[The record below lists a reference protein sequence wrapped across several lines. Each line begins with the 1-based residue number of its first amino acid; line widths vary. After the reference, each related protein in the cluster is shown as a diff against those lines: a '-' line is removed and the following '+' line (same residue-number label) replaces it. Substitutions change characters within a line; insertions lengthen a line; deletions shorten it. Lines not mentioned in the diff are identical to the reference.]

1 MTPLAHN
8 PQRHDAS
15 AAGTSPELAEVVP
28 GIRGSVV
35 RLPPELSRATVR
47 ELLRREQLPGSVVM
61 GPADIAGVGSIAPEQ
76 WAIIAPVRHLRL
88 APEWGP
94 VLVRDGLEGKAVFVF
109 PRHTLVL
116 PDSQVRWVLSAL
128 EGVKPERLD
137 PEGRPL
143 PWVPAVPRSPAPA
156 LETGRDDDARV
167 DDREALPECLQPVG
181 DDEGAVIATSTIREW
196 FGQLCA
202 AVRFPEVPLIVKRG
216 WTDGRGFV
224 VGSVEMTSRFAP
236 RRIVITTCPN
246 ADQAEIVATLVHE
259 MAHPLARSRDHGP
272 AFCRTLVDLAACLWG
287 EPYFAGA
294 RASSAGPYA
303 IVDRWVTC
311 GARAA
316 LAGREPPARKVCDDG
331 HAARIVSKIAKLWAL
346 ASDQLGKPEA
356 IGATALAN
364 DMITVYGLDRSQ
376 VCTAPSIDDQ
386 LTDRWVLLEPRQPWQ
401 RTLAFD
407 VARFNG
413 VYSLSMN
420 SKARMHFFGRYSD
433 VVAAEYLCVIST
445 ERIKRECAAH
455 LEEQRR
461 RGALLRGEARRASV
475 AFCESAA
482 REFGRKLERIA
493 AEESARSPGPTEHVV
508 ALDEARSFARRQL
521 EMRGARVTAGRGR
534 EVRHSVEG
542 AEAGRRMQV
551 VRGLD
556 SQGGPPRRLPGRM

>member
-1 MTPLAHN
+1 MTQLAHD
-8 PQRHDAS
+8 PQRPDES
-15 AAGTSPELAEVVP
+15 AAGASPEFAEVVP
-28 GIRGSVV
+28 GIRGSII
-35 RLPPELSRATVR
+35 RLPPELSRAAVR
-47 ELLRREQLPGSVVM
+47 ELLRREQLSGSVVM
-61 GPADIAGVGSIAPEQ
+61 GPADISGAGSIAPEQ
-76 WAIIAPVRHLRL
+76 WAIIAPVRYLHF
-88 APEWGP
+88 APEKGP
-94 VLVRDGLEGKAVFVF
+94 VMVRDGLEGKAVFVF

-116 PDSQVRWVLSAL
+116 PDSQVSWVLSAL

-137 PEGRPL
+137 SEGRPL
-143 PWVPAVPRSPAPA
+143 PWVPTVPRSSASA

-167 DDREALPECLQPVG
+167 DDREVLPECPQPVG
-181 DDEGAVIATSTIREW
+181 DDEGAVIATSTIRQW
-196 FGQLCA
+196 FSQLCA
-202 AVRFPEVPLIVKRG
+202 TARFPEVSLIVKRG
-216 WTDGRGFV
+216 RTDGRGFV
-224 VGSVEMTSRFAP
+224 GGSVEMTSGFAP

-272 AFCRTLVDLAACLWG
+272 AFCQTLVDLASRLWG

-294 RASSAGPYA
+294 RAAAAGPYA
-303 IVDRWVTC
+303 VVDRWVTC

-316 LAGREPPARKVCDDG
+316 LAGRDPPARKVCDDG

-376 VCTAPSIDDQ
+376 VCTAPNMGDQ

-401 RTLAFD
+401 RTLAHD

-413 VYSLSMN
+413 VYSLSMD

-433 VVAAEYLCVIST
+433 VVAAEYLCSIST

-455 LEEQRR
+455 IEDQRR
-461 RGALLRGEARRASV
+461 KGLLLRGEARRASV

-482 REFGRKLERIA
+482 REFGRKLERIV
-493 AEESARSPGPTEHVV
+493 AEESARSPGPTEQFV
-508 ALDEARSFARRQL
+508 ALGEARSFARRQL

-534 EVRHSVEG
+534 EFRHSADG

-551 VRGLD
+551 VRGID
-556 SQGGPPRRLPGRM
+556 SQGGPPRRLPGRT

>member
-1 MTPLAHN
+1 MTALSHDH
-8 PQRHDAS
+8 QRPGAS
-15 AAGTSPELAEVVP
+15 AAGPSPELAEVVP
-28 GIRGSVV
+28 GIRGSVI
-35 RLPPELSRATVR
+35 RLPPEFSRATVR
-47 ELLRREQLPGSVVM
+47 ELLRRDQLSGSVVM

-88 APEWGP
+88 APEKGP
-94 VLVRDGLEGKAVFVF
+94 VFVRDGLEGKAVFVF
-109 PRHTLVL
+109 PKHTLVL
-116 PDSQVRWVLSAL
+116 AHSQVSWVLSAL

-143 PWVPAVPRSPAPA
+143 PWVPAVPRSPAPT

-167 DDREALPECLQPVG
+167 DDREALPECPQPVG

-196 FGQLCA
+196 FAELCA
-202 AVRFPEVPLIVKRG
+202 RARFPEVSLVVKRG
-216 WTDGRGFV
+216 RTDGRGFV

-272 AFCRTLVDLAACLWG
+272 AFCQTLVDLAARLWG

-294 RASSAGPYA
+294 RAHSAGPYA
-303 IVDRWVTC
+303 IIDRWVTC

-316 LAGREPPARKVCDDG
+316 LAGREPPAHKVCDDG

-364 DMITVYGLDRSQ
+364 DMVTAYGLDHSQ

-401 RTLAFD
+401 RTLAHD

-413 VYSLSMN
+413 VYSLSMS

-433 VVAAEYLCVIST
+433 VVAAEYLCSIST
-445 ERIKRECAAH
+445 GRIKRECAAH
-455 LEEQRR
+455 LEAQRR
-461 RGALLRGEARRASV
+461 RGLLLGGEARRASV
-475 AFCESAA
+475 AFCESAV
-482 REFGRKLERIA
+482 REFGRKLARIS
-493 AEESARSPGPTEHVV
+493 AEESARSPGPTEQAV
-508 ALDEARSFARRQL
+508 ALDEARSFAVRQV
-521 EMRGARVTAGRGR
+521 EMRGLRVSAGRCR
-534 EVRHSVEG
+534 EIRHSVEG

-556 SQGGPPRRLPGRM
+556 SQGGAPRRLPGRT